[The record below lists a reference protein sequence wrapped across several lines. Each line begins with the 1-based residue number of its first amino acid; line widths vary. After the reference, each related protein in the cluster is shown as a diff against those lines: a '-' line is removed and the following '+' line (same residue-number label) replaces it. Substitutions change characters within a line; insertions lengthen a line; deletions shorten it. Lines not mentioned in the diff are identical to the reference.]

1 MLDMG
6 LFEREEIAI
15 NYDDFN
21 INEELKLFEGCKSHP
36 TKILIRL
43 YIKPNKV
50 GSLYVPNSKS
60 VYEEMVGYVAKMGHC
75 AFTGERYKEWG
86 EWYKIGDWV
95 AFPRHAGIRYT
106 YKNLPVFSIM
116 DDSPL
121 LVVSDPR
128 DVK

>member
-1 MLDMG
+1 MMEMG

-15 NYDDFN
+15 NYDNFN
-21 INEELKLFEGCKSHP
+21 VNEELKLFEDCKCHP

-60 VYEEMVGYVAKMGHC
+60 VYEEMVGYVAKIGHC

-106 YKNLPVFSIM
+106 YKDLPVFSIM